1 MFLLTL
7 QSDKEKRN
15 PLSKTQRQPSCVPP
29 ERNPFKVHG
38 PKDKDPEK
46 KRVQTAEGDEKRKD
60 RESQPSP
67 KADGGE
73 SYQKENV
80 KQEAAGVE
88 KERESKIMSSD
99 TYRGKQLPVG
109 MKVKKR
115 VSDEES
121 PKGNNMEKETDKVKD
136 KSRESNSGSGG
147 PVHPEKINPALQDP
161 HKDEHKNQTDRKT
174 HVELTDPSIKKA
186 LAKSLPDSGTQA
198 IKNSESTRKQTS
210 ESPTQSTES
219 SRAKN
224 HQEDD
229 DDDDDDVLLVS
240 VKPATK
246 KSPQTS
252 AVQKTLTAFPGFQP
266 ASKVKGQQDDPR
278 GLRNMLTSQL
288 QQKKV
293 SVIIYL
299 FICPKQHP
307 L

>member
-1 MFLLTL
+1 M
-7 QSDKEKRN
+7 QSGKEKRN
-15 PLSKTQRQPSCVPP
+15 PLSNTQLQPSCVPP

-38 PKDKDPEK
+38 PKDKDSEK
-46 KRVQTAEGDEKRKD
+46 KRVQTAEVDEKRKNRD
-60 RESQPSP
+60 SQLSP

-80 KQEAAGVE
+80 KQEAAGVA

-99 TYRGKQLPVG
+99 MHRGKHLPVG

-121 PKGNNMEKETDKVKD
+121 PKDNNVEKETDKVKD
-136 KSRESNSGSGG
+136 KSRDSDSGSGG
-147 PVHPEKINPALQDP
+147 PVHPEKINPTSQDP

-174 HVELTDPSIKKA
+174 CMEPTDPSIKKT
-186 LAKSLPDSGTQA
+186 LAKSLPDSGTEA

-210 ESPTQSTES
+210 ESPTRSTES
-219 SRAKN
+219 SHTKN
-224 HQEDD
+224 HQ
-229 DDDDDDVLLVS
+229 DDDDDVLLVS

-246 KSPQTS
+246 KSPPAS

-278 GLRNMLTSQL
+278 GLRNMLTAQL

-293 SVIIYL
+293 SVEI
-299 FICPKQHP
+299 HDRMS
-307 L
+307 

>member
-1 MFLLTL
+1 M
-7 QSDKEKRN
+7 QSEKEKRN
-15 PLSKTQRQPSCVPP
+15 PLSNTQLQPSCVPP
-29 ERNPFKVHG
+29 ERNPFKVPG
-38 PKDKDPEK
+38 PKDKDTEK

-60 RESQPSP
+60 QDTQPSP

-80 KQEAAGVE
+80 KQEAAGVA

-99 TYRGKQLPVG
+99 TYRGKQLPEG

-115 VSDEES
+115 LSDEES

-136 KSRESNSGSGG
+136 KSRESDSGSGG
-147 PVHPEKINPALQDP
+147 PVRPEKINQDP
-161 HKDEHKNQTDRKT
+161 HKDEHKSQEDRKT
-174 HVELTDPSIKKA
+174 HMEPTDPSIKKA

-210 ESPTQSTES
+210 ESPTRPTES
-219 SRAKN
+219 SHAKN
-224 HQEDD
+224 HQEGD

-246 KSPQTS
+246 KSPPAS

-278 GLRNMLTSQL
+278 GLRNMLTAQL

-293 SVIIYL
+293 SVEI
-299 FICPKQHP
+299 HDRMS
-307 L
+307 

>member
-1 MFLLTL
+1 M
-7 QSDKEKRN
+7 R
-15 PLSKTQRQPSCVPP
+15 
-29 ERNPFKVHG
+29 VH
-38 PKDKDPEK
+38 
-46 KRVQTAEGDEKRKD
+46 TAEGDEKRKD
-60 RESQPSP
+60 RDSQPSP

-80 KQEAAGVE
+80 KQEAAGVA

-99 TYRGKQLPVG
+99 MHRGKHLPVG

-121 PKGNNMEKETDKVKD
+121 PKDSNLEKETDKVKN
-136 KSRESNSGSGG
+136 KSRESDSGSGG
-147 PVHPEKINPALQDP
+147 PVHPEKINPTLQDP
-161 HKDEHKNQTDRKT
+161 QKDEHKNQTDRKT
-174 HVELTDPSIKKA
+174 CTESTDPSMKKT
-186 LAKSLPDSGTQA
+186 LVKSSPDSGTEA
-198 IKNSESTRKQTS
+198 IKNSESTRKQKS
-210 ESPTQSTES
+210 ESPTRSTES
-219 SRAKN
+219 SSARN
-224 HQEDD
+224 HQE
-229 DDDDDDVLLVS
+229 DDDDDVLLVS

-246 KSPQTS
+246 KSPPAS

-278 GLRNMLTSQL
+278 GLRNMLTAQL

-293 SVIIYL
+293 SVNYL